1 MTGMVD
7 LRAGY
12 GSREF
17 GKAELQ
23 LTRNGAN
30 VLHLEK
36 EADNRAKHWGAPTRT
51 LHVGSGQRLPA
62 GRILLPTRKQWAA
75 WGGAAAVGTA
85 GLGGVNRLNRRKKV
99 AKRNDDRRRTAASVG
114 LGAAGGV
121 GVTDV
126 TNRVGGW
133 ATREGIKY
141 HEQLVNAGKIKHPM
155 SRKGRDN
162 RLKAHK
168 AEHGVGSNVNDAPQS
183 YYRNWPK
190 ELPGARARQF
200 MGVKNT
206 PKVVAATLT
215 AGGLV
220 GGAYG
225 AHRSRIRKSYLPRA
239 GGWVKASEVPKSRL
253 RAGANSRYAARV
265 RESDQTERERTHINR
280 TVNAVRGLSN
290 KTPTVMP
297 KATVHRVGSLNMF
310 LSSGGA
316 DAFAAKTGGPRSK
329 GHVFVT
335 RDTPKHIVAHEHAHL
350 SPSRR
355 SSYRMAQI
363 GMNPSKRMREEARAD
378 YHSGRHYADT
388 PQADDSGYMKAAR
401 NQKRLAE
408 MSARGGMLSSL
419 NCKSVSQYR
428 LVQNRMRAADT
439 KVGKAIKV
447 TVNGPRPRLKGMP
460 GMRMGGLAS
469 GYHVDTHGAYGF
481 EVDEAYRRAGFR
493 NSAGKLRTLGDKE
506 LRNAVE
512 STRLRRRSTFAG
524 NYGRHQIS
532 KVDTTMSDAEAHR
545 LAQRYDTRGPLPKG
559 LSREQKMKAY
569 EGRYIA
575 SGGRKAEKWK
585 RRATTAEVGRN
596 VGLAGATAGAAVTLA
611 ARSRRFGPALRK
623 VKVTA
628 HRADNAT
635 IGAAALGGASEL
647 YGEHARSR
655 RASYQNSPGGVA
667 GSALS
672 RMQAYT
678 PEKRKP

>member
-85 GLGGVNRLNRRKKV
+85 GLGGVNQLNRRKKV
-99 AKRNDDRRRTAASVG
+99 AKRNDDRRRTAASTA

-280 TVNAVRGLSN
+280 TVDDRSRAVQQDPDGDAQGNGSPRRIAQHVPLLWRGRCLRCEDRRS
-290 KTPTVMP
+290 
-297 KATVHRVGSLNMF
+297 AEQ
-310 LSSGGA
+310 
-316 DAFAAKTGGPRSK
+316 GPRLRHSR
-329 GHVFVT
+329 H
-335 RDTPKHIVAHEHAHL
+335 PEAH
-350 SPSRR
+350 RR
-355 SSYRMAQI
+355 
-363 GMNPSKRMREEARAD
+363 ARARAPLSESAQLLPD
-378 YHSGRHYADT
+378 GPDRNE
-388 PQADDSGYMKAAR
+388 PVQAD
-401 NQKRLAE
+401 
-408 MSARGGMLSSL
+408 ARGGSGGLPL
-419 NCKSVSQYR
+419 
-428 LVQNRMRAADT
+428 RAA
-439 KVGKAIKV
+439 
-447 TVNGPRPRLKGMP
+447 
-460 GMRMGGLAS
+460 
-469 GYHVDTHGAYGF
+469 
-481 EVDEAYRRAGFR
+481 
-493 NSAGKLRTLGDKE
+493 
-506 LRNAVE
+506 
-512 STRLRRRSTFAG
+512 LRRHAAG
-524 NYGRHQIS
+524 R
-532 KVDTTMSDAEAHR
+532 
-545 LAQRYDTRGPLPKG
+545 
-559 LSREQKMKAY
+559 
-569 EGRYIA
+569 
-575 SGGRKAEKWK
+575 
-585 RRATTAEVGRN
+585 
-596 VGLAGATAGAAVTLA
+596 
-611 ARSRRFGPALRK
+611 
-623 VKVTA
+623 
-628 HRADNAT
+628 
-635 IGAAALGGASEL
+635 
-647 YGEHARSR
+647 
-655 RASYQNSPGGVA
+655 
-667 GSALS
+667 
-672 RMQAYT
+672 
-678 PEKRKP
+678 